1 MSADDDLIGGL
12 ETLLDRVPSSYGV
25 EEWRYLV
32 RRVVY
37 TVSMRVL
44 ETFPDIVVGPPPG
57 HSPGPMP
64 MMKGG
69 APQPAS
75 VGGPPRMV
83 QAGGPQPPGRPN
95 VAKLLCI
102 VTNDCDVPPPP
113 PQSQPEPH

>member
-12 ETLLDRVPSSYGV
+12 ETLLDRVPSNYGV
-25 EEWRYLV
+25 EEWRYLL

-83 QAGGPQPPGRPN
+83 QAGGPIPPYRPN
-95 VAKLLCI
+95 VGLLLCI
-102 VTNDCDVPPPP
+102 ATGDCQPPPAT
-113 PQSQPEPH
+113 PQPAPQH